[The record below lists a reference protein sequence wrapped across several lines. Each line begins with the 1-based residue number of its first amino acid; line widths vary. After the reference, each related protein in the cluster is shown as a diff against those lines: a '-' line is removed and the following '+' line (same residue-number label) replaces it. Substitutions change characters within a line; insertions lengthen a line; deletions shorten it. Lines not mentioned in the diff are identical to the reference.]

1 MSKPDKHVM
10 DNDRCPECGGM
21 YAVMGGRVHRCVGRR
36 EPVDL
41 GGGGESRPAGN
52 ALRSDGGDP
61 ASAALPLR
69 GGNSSGKVSAET
81 STAKPKASAGVA
93 SGPSKTTTY
102 EYRTPEKR
110 REYMRE
116 YMRNLRAEK
125 RRQRE
130 RKGG

>member
-1 MSKPDKHVM
+1 MVYGLWLM
-10 DNDRCPECGGM
+10 DNDRCPDCGGL
-21 YAVMGGRVHRCVGRR
+21 YALLGGRVHRCVGRR

-41 GGGGESRPAGN
+41 GRESGPTGN
-52 ALRSDGGDP
+52 ALRGGNTATTP
-61 ASAALPLR
+61 PR
-69 GGNSSGKVSAET
+69 GGNSSGKVSAE
-81 STAKPKASAGVA
+81 TAKPKASAGVA

-116 YMRNLRAEK
+116 YMKNHRAEK

-130 RKGG
+130 RPK